1 MVVFTLP
8 LPLHLLESP
17 HSSHFLLGA
26 SQSQKHS
33 DKQASQL
40 KIPFILHLQ
49 VDLQARAIGLV
60 SLSVLARLLDQHAI
74 LLLQLCDLIFI
85 PLSCHT
91 IQLLAIGLQRLDF
104 QFVAFDQRIYLRS
117 IPNMLPQLQL
127 LLNQLGATEYLLI
140 LDRFVVQCR
149 VKLLILILQ
158 HSLVPFRTQHP
169 LPQLLALL
177 ALNLQPL

>member
-1 MVVFTLP
+1 
-8 LPLHLLESP
+8 
-17 HSSHFLLGA
+17 
-26 SQSQKHS
+26 
-33 DKQASQL
+33 
-40 KIPFILHLQ
+40 
-49 VDLQARAIGLV
+49 
-60 SLSVLARLLDQHAI
+60 
-74 LLLQLCDLIFI
+74 
-85 PLSCHT
+85 
-91 IQLLAIGLQRLDF
+91 
-104 QFVAFDQRIYLRS
+104 
-117 IPNMLPQLQL
+117 MLPQLQL